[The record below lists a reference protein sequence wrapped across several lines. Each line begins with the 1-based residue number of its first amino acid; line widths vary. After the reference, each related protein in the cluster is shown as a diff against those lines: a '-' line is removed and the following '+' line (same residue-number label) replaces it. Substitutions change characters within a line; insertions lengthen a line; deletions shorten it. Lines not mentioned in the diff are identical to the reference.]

1 MAAPLAETRRRTRHM
16 TEPGPAPRPPTLQDV
31 ARRAGVHPATA
42 SRALNPQTR
51 SVVSAATVKRVLRAA
66 AALGYEP
73 NPLAR
78 GLRTSK
84 THTVG
89 MFIPDLSNPLFSS
102 MVRGVER
109 VLFAKG
115 YALLLADT
123 DNSVER
129 EASLYAA
136 LRVRHVDGL
145 VIATAQK
152 DSPLIDRV
160 TADRMPFVLVNR
172 VSPEHPA
179 LAVVGDDAGGVRQA
193 VAHLAGLGHHRIAY
207 LAGPRWTSTGA
218 GRLAAF
224 KQAMAEHGLTARAEE
239 IVECAAWSEQAGAQA
254 MAGLCAAGLDATAVV
269 AGNDMIALGCYDV
282 LRANGVDCPADVS
295 VVGFN
300 DMPFVDKFT
309 PPLTTV
315 RLPNRAL
322 GEEGAALLLDRMAGQ
337 ATTAKTITLPVTLVV
352 RGSTAPPRDR

>member
-1 MAAPLAETRRRTRHM
+1 M
-16 TEPGPAPRPPTLQDV
+16 TEPGPVPKPPTLQDV
-31 ARRAGVHPATA
+31 ADKAGVHPATA
-42 SRALNPQTR
+42 SRALNPRTR
-51 SVVSAATVKRVLRAA
+51 PMVNAATVKRVLRAA

-73 NPLAR
+73 NPIAR
-78 GLRTSK
+78 SLRTSK

-102 MVRGVER
+102 MVRGVDR
-109 VLFAKG
+109 VLSAEG

-129 EASLYAA
+129 EGSLYAA
-136 LRVRHVDGL
+136 LRGRQVDGL
-145 VIATAQK
+145 VIATAQE
-152 DSPLIDRV
+152 DSAMIGRVIADRV
-160 TADRMPFVLVNR
+160 PFVLVNR
-172 VSPEHPA
+172 VSAAHPA
-179 LAVVGDDAGGVRQA
+179 LAVVGDDVGGVRQA
-193 VAHLAGLGHHRIAY
+193 VAHLAELGHRRIAY
-207 LAGPRWTSTGA
+207 LAGPQRTSTGA

-224 KQAMAEHGLTARAEE
+224 KQAMAEHGLTARAEQ

-254 MAGLCAAGLDATAVV
+254 MADLYAAGLDATAVV

-282 LRANGVDCPADVS
+282 LGANGVDCPGDVS

-315 RLPNRAL
+315 HLPNRAL
-322 GEEGAALLLDRMAGQ
+322 GEEAAALLLDRMAGQ
-337 ATTAKTITLPVTLVV
+337 ALTAKTIVLPVTLVV
-352 RGSTAPPRDR
+352 RGSTAPPRVR